1 MTKKDNE
8 IKDHAGQV
16 NTRKPAGQGL
26 GDHKPQHRR
35 KLGEGFSTRMSDAA
49 ARLTIYLGVLLV
61 APICIAA
68 MISFF
73 DKKQTYSETGICQDT
88 TRGCPPDLIFKV
100 NGVEYRMIGVKGGHI
115 HMKGATKIT
124 KIKDFFI
131 GETEVTQ
138 ELWTAVMGINPSS
151 HRGDMRM
158 PVDGVDL
165 EDCQHFAERL
175 SKMSGRKLC
184 VPIYAY
190 WLYAAKA
197 GEEPL
202 DSDCSTDSTLA
213 ERAWYKDNSSGSTH
227 AVKSRKPNCL
237 GIYDMTGNLQEWT
250 STSDGQLFRT
260 AGSFYN
266 SQPEHCHLD
275 HHNDCHPESGQN
287 TLGLR
292 LIYIP

>member
-1 MTKKDNE
+1 
-8 IKDHAGQV
+8 
-16 NTRKPAGQGL
+16 
-26 GDHKPQHRR
+26 
-35 KLGEGFSTRMSDAA
+35 
-49 ARLTIYLGVLLV
+49 
-61 APICIAA
+61 
-68 MISFF
+68 
-73 DKKQTYSETGICQDT
+73 
-88 TRGCPPDLIFKV
+88 
-100 NGVEYRMIGVKGGHI
+100 
-115 HMKGATKIT
+115 
-124 KIKDFFI
+124 
-131 GETEVTQ
+131 
-138 ELWTAVMGINPSS
+138 
-151 HRGDMRM
+151 M

-184 VPIYAY
+184 VPTYAY

-260 AGSFYN
+260 AGSSYN

>member
-8 IKDHAGQV
+8 TKDHAGQV
-16 NTRKPAGQGL
+16 NTRKPAGQGQE
-26 GDHKPQHRR
+26 DDKPQH
-35 KLGEGFSTRMSDAA
+35 KGKPGGGFRTKMSNAA

-61 APICIAA
+61 APVCIAA

-73 DKKQTYSETGICQDT
+73 DKNQAYSETGICQDT
-88 TRGCPPDLIFKV
+88 ARGCPPDLIFKV
-100 NGVEYRMIGVKGGHI
+100 NGLEYRMIGIKGGHI
-115 HMKGATKIT
+115 HMKGATKTT

-138 ELWTAVMGINPSS
+138 ELWMAVMGSNPSS
-151 HRGDMRM
+151 HRGDLNM
-158 PVDGVDL
+158 PVDGVDM
-165 EDCQHFAERL
+165 EDCLHFAEKL
-175 SKMSGRKLC
+175 SKMSGRKLS
-184 VPIYAY
+184 VPTYAY

-202 DSDCSTDSTLA
+202 ASNCHTDSTLT
-213 ERAWYKDNSSGSTH
+213 ERAWYRDNSLGITH
-227 AVKSRKPNCL
+227 AVKSRKPNSL

-260 AGSFYN
+260 AGSSYN
-266 SQPEHCHLD
+266 SKPEHCHLD
-275 HHNDCHPESGQN
+275 HHDDCNPESGKN